1 MSEDEQT
8 LYFYNPG
15 TGDASWLERD
25 RQMIAAL
32 DAQLPAGT
40 WVLCHRP
47 FGPPCGGYYYKL
59 QFTGDAMAIKSKIAA
74 IGIGESVT
82 AALHFETP

>member
-1 MSEDEQT
+1 
-8 LYFYNPG
+8 
-15 TGDASWLERD
+15 
-25 RQMIAAL
+25 
-32 DAQLPAGT
+32 
-40 WVLCHRP
+40 VLCHRP